1 MDKVQ
6 FCSQLS
12 QMYFSYHYCPCTIS
26 IPVVVAACSY
36 NIFSM
41 LLYVTFV
48 WGHLYICS
56 YLQSSYVIVCSEGF
70 ASMQMLKLEEQ
81 QLLGEASSLLSEVW
95 HLITSEWSRG
105 LSMVYIR
112 YSLETFL
119 SHHCFCLRK

>member
-1 MDKVQ
+1 
-6 FCSQLS
+6 
-12 QMYFSYHYCPCTIS
+12 
-26 IPVVVAACSY
+26 
-36 NIFSM
+36 
-41 LLYVTFV
+41 
-48 WGHLYICS
+48 
-56 YLQSSYVIVCSEGF
+56 
-70 ASMQMLKLEEQ
+70 MQMLKLEEQ